1 MPRLDPKLFG
11 HPNGRARTWRICF
24 RRDKK
29 KWCCDY
35 SFQELVEKLLAAPD
49 QPLRLDYKC
58 YLVDSGVESGCV
70 REESLTRSEGWK
82 KTNGFQ
88 KVSRVFQMSL
98 LMCSFSF
105 SFDYVSVLYS
115 FLPTVLLLHLS
126 LEVPGCSSGTFPSS
140 RT

>member
-1 MPRLDPKLFG
+1 MGTVPRLDPKLFG

-49 QPLRLDYKC
+49 QSLKLDYRC
-58 YLVDSGVESGCV
+58 YLMDSGVESGCV

-98 LMCSFSF
+98 LMITFLSFF
-105 SFDYVSVLYS
+105 P
-115 FLPTVLLLHLS
+115 FLPTVLLLRLS
-126 LEVPGCSSGTFPSS
+126 LEVPGWSSGTFPSS